1 MSIVDANGAE
11 DYISLAEEITGETRP
26 EDWKEKIL
34 SAWLGE
40 HPDDESVI
48 EQLNN
53 LKK

>member
-1 MSIVDANGAE
+1 M
-11 DYISLAEEITGETRP
+11 
-26 EDWKEKIL
+26 DWKEKIL
-34 SAWLGE
+34 SAWLEE